1 MNKVINFIIWPAV
14 AGLVFGIVLL
24 QLPRFADVIPGLNA
38 YLPEQIEQPSILN
51 NFSFADAIAK
61 SAPAVVSINS
71 SADVGR
77 KVDEVI
83 LNPFRPPVQLYQR
96 DESNSLGSGVIIS
109 PDGYIITSFHI
120 FELQDPDLIYDPE
133 SPLEITIT
141 LYDGRS
147 VDARLLAAEERTDL
161 ALLKIDETN
170 LAYLT
175 PADEY
180 SLDAGDIVL
189 AIGNPR
195 NIGQSATFGIIS
207 ALLTTE
213 ESYVIQTDAA
223 INPGSSGGALIDLD
237 GKLVGIN
244 STIVTESGGSEGI
257 SFAVPASLAFQL
269 MEAYIEQG
277 PGGYLGVD
285 GRFISRIM
293 GNMLLDHDTQG
304 LWVEKLDRNGAAEKA
319 GLKVNDVILSLNGL
333 EITSP
338 DTALLA
344 VQTTSSMRPGD
355 TVVANVSRQ
364 GEILTLPIVLG
375 VGEAFLYYTTE
386 DDFYDPDPFRDG
398 LLDSVI
404 R

>member
-24 QLPRFADVIPGLNA
+24 QLPRFADVIPGLKV
-38 YLPEQIEQPSILN
+38 YLPETPEQTSIFESLT
-51 NFSFADAIAK
+51 FADAIAK
-61 SAPAVVSINS
+61 SVPAVVSINS
-71 SADVGR
+71 FADVGR

-83 LNPFRPPVQLYQR
+83 VNPFRPPVQVYQK

-147 VDARLLAAEERTDL
+147 FDARLLAAEEKSDL

-189 AIGNPR
+189 ALGNPR

-269 MEAYIEQG
+269 MDAYIEQG

-285 GRFISRIM
+285 GRYISRIM
-293 GNMLLDHDTQG
+293 SSMLLEYETQG
-304 LWVEKLDRNGAAEKA
+304 LWVEKLDRNGAADKA
-319 GLKVNDVILSLNGL
+319 GLRVNDVILSLNG
-333 EITSP
+333 ITINSP
-338 DTALLA
+338 DAALRA
-344 VQTTSSMRPGD
+344 VQTTSSMSPGD
-355 TVVANVSRQ
+355 TVIANISRQ
-364 GEILTLPIVLG
+364 GETLTIPIVLG
-375 VGEAFLYYTTE
+375 VGEAFLYFTSE
-386 DDFYDPDPFRDG
+386 DNFYDPDPFRDG